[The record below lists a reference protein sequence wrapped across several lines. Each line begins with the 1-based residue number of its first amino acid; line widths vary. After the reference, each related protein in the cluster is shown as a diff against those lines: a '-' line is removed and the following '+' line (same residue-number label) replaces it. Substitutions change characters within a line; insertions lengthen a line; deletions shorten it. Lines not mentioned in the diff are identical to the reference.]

1 VADQVEAFAV
11 MACRRDDL
19 DRVGYQLVECIV
31 RRSAG
36 SGRAPG
42 E

>member
-31 RRSAG
+31 RKI
-36 SGRAPG
+36 GRIGPRAR